1 MTYEQD
7 EASLVAGLRNN
18 DRESLAAIYDA
29 YGAIAYG
36 LALKLLGSR
45 TEAEDVVQESFLALW
60 RQAERIDP
68 VRGLRSYLLSI
79 VHNRTVDRIRR
90 SARRPEAQ
98 LDLDA
103 PIPAAT
109 ADPADEVTRITE
121 GEAVRA
127 ALVSLPTDQRRTV
140 ELVYFSGLTLSE
152 TANRMQV
159 PVGTAKSRLRLA
171 LGRLR
176 QELGTP

>member
-1 MTYEQD
+1 MIPEQD
-7 EASLVAGLRNN
+7 ERALVQGLRKD
-18 DRESLAAIYDA
+18 DRDSLAAVYDA
-29 YGAIAYG
+29 YGAIAFG

-68 VRGLRSYLLSI
+68 ARGLRSYLLSI
-79 VHNRTVDRIRR
+79 VHNRAIDRIRR
-90 SARRPEAQ
+90 RARRPEAE
-98 LDLDA
+98 LDLEA

-109 ADPADEVTRITE
+109 DDPAEEVLRITE

-127 ALVSLPTDQRRTV
+127 ALVSLPVDQRQTV
-140 ELVYFSGLTLSE
+140 ELVYFRGLTINE
-152 TANRMQV
+152 TANRMRV
-159 PVGTAKSRLRLA
+159 PLGTAKSRLRLA

-176 QELGTP
+176 QELETS

>member
-1 MTYEQD
+1 MIGEQD
-7 EASLVAGLRNN
+7 ELSLVQGLRND
-18 DRESLAAIYDA
+18 DRESLAAVYDA
-29 YGAIAYG
+29 FGAIAFG

-68 VRGLRSYLLSI
+68 ARGLRSYLLSI
-79 VHNRTVDRIRR
+79 VHNRAVDRVR
-90 SARRPEAQ
+90 SRARRPEAE

-103 PIPAAT
+103 PIPAT
-109 ADPADEVTRITE
+109 TPDPVEEVTRITE

-127 ALVSLPTDQRRTV
+127 ALVSLPPDQRQTV
-140 ELVYFSGLTLSE
+140 ELVYFGGLTINE

-159 PVGTAKSRLRLA
+159 PLGTAKSRLRLA

-176 QELGTP
+176 QELGTT